1 VITDRPA
8 VIDTCVLINI
18 LATDRVA
25 EIVRV
30 VAPVVMVCPAVAE
43 ESLYLRPF
51 EAEGRPEPVDLQ
63 KLIAAGILTPCPMEE
78 GAEVD
83 LYVAYA
89 EDLDD
94 GEAMSL
100 AIAQSRNLALAT
112 DERKAL
118 RLARQNAPELSI
130 ITTTEIIHTWAEGRE
145 PSEVTAVVHS
155 ILTRARFR
163 PADSDPLAQW
173 WNKMLDG

>member
-1 VITDRPA
+1 MITDRPA

-18 LATDRVA
+18 LATGRVT

-30 VAPVVMVCPAVAE
+30 IAPTLLVCPAVAE

-51 EAEGRPEPVDLQ
+51 EAEGRPEPVDLR
-63 KLIAAGILTPCPMEE
+63 KLIAAGILTPCQMEE
-78 GAEVD
+78 GTEVD

-112 DERKAL
+112 DERKAR
-118 RLARQNAPELSI
+118 RLARENAPQLSLI
-130 ITTTEIIHTWAEGRE
+130 STTEIIRAWTEGKD
-145 PSEVTAVVHS
+145 PSDVTAVVHS

-163 PADSDPLAQW
+163 PADSDPLALW

>member
-1 VITDRPA
+1 M
-8 VIDTCVLINI
+8 L
-18 LATDRVA
+18 
-25 EIVRV
+25 
-30 VAPVVMVCPAVAE
+30 MVCPAVSE

-63 KLIAAGILTPCPMEE
+63 KLIAAGILTPCQMEE
-78 GAEVD
+78 GTEVD

-100 AIAQSRNLALAT
+100 AVAQSRHLALVT

-118 RLARQNAPELSI
+118 RLARENAPELSL
-130 ITTTEIIHTWAEGRE
+130 ITTTEIIHTWAEGKE
-145 PSEVTAVVHS
+145 PSEVIAVVHS

-163 PADSDPLAQW
+163 PADSDPLAPW
-173 WNKMLDG
+173 WHQ

>member
-1 VITDRPA
+1 MITDRPA

-18 LATDRVA
+18 LATGRMT

-30 VAPVVMVCPAVAE
+30 IAPILLVCPAVAE
-43 ESLYLRPF
+43 ESLYLRSF

-63 KLIAAGILTPCPMEE
+63 KLIVAGILTLCQIGE

-100 AIAQSRNLALAT
+100 AIAQSRHLALAT

-118 RLARQNAPELSI
+118 RLARQNAPHVSL

-145 PSEVTAVVHS
+145 PSEVTAVVQS

-163 PADSDPLAQW
+163 PADSDRLAQW
-173 WNKMLDG
+173 WNNILDG